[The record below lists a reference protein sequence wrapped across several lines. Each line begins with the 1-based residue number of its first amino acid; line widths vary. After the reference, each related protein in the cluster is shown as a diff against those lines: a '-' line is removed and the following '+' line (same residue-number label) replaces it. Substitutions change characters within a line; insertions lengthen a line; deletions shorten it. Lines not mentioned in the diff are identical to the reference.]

1 MPSSRL
7 QPALI
12 GGLFI
17 GVLSALPI
25 ISFGNCCCL
34 WVIGGGIV
42 AAYLTQNASPTA
54 ITVGDGALA
63 GLMAG
68 VFGAIV
74 NSVLSIPLHLVV
86 GPLQARVA
94 QRVLENARDMP
105 DSLRGLLEPGQ
116 MGGAGFVVSVIL
128 AFLFFLVICVIF
140 STIGGMVG
148 AAIFNRNKPAVVS
161 SEPPFPPP
169 PPPLP

>member
-25 ISFGNCCCL
+25 VSFANCCCL

-68 VFGAIV
+68 IVGAVV
-74 NSVLSIPLHLVV
+74 NSIIWIPVYAIM
-86 GPLQARVA
+86 GPLQTRLT
-94 QRVLENARDMP
+94 QRVLESSRDLP
-105 DSLRGLLEPGQ
+105 DSLRVFMEPGS
-116 MGGAGFVVSVIL
+116 MGGAGF
-128 AFLFFLVICVIF
+128 FFSLI
-140 STIGGMVG
+140 VG
-148 AAIFNRNKPAVVS
+148 CNRYGK
-161 SEPPFPPP
+161 
-169 PPPLP
+169 LPC